1 MANTKGVDKAM
12 AGSAPKRSA
21 PTVDQLAAG
30 KGKGAPTLDQRIRR
44 DQDSPASRVSDEDR

>member
-12 AGSAPKRSA
+12 AGCAPKRSA

-30 KGKGAPTLDQRIRR
+30 KDKGVPSLDQRIRR
-44 DQDSPASRVSDEDR
+44 DQDSPASRPNDEDQ